1 MIIIIII
8 IITITIII
16 TKFIT
21 FIYDYCQFHSV
32 HGPPCQSSSHHDA
45 HPASATPL
53 NRPLLVSVTYPKVP
67 SHRSLVRILPKS
79 SLGYP
84 VCYDVFA

>member
-1 MIIIIII
+1 M
-8 IITITIII
+8 TIV
-16 TKFIT
+16 KFT
-21 FIYDYCQFHSV
+21 LFIGFLATHLAIMM
-32 HGPPCQSSSHHDA
+32 A
-45 HPASATPL
+45 HPTSAMPL

-67 SHRSLVRILPKS
+67 SHRSLVRILSKS